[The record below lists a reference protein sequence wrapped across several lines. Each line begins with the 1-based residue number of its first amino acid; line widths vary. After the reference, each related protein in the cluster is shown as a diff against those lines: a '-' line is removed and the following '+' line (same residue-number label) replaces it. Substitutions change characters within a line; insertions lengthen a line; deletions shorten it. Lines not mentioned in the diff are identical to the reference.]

1 MTDDFAFIYLHKQ
14 KVTLNG
20 HTFVKRAPICL
31 SPTNTTAQASRSSIG
46 VLETW
51 IKPPRKKRLST
62 VSSMGAALAAA
73 EAARMTKVAALATT
87 QHSLLER
94 KVCVVCACVFVPSS
108 RLFPPFLLLS
118 LLYLSHR
125 LPSTCVLQRT
135 N

>member
-1 MTDDFAFIYLHKQ
+1 MTDYFAFIYLHKQ

-73 EAARMTKVAALATT
+73 ETARMTKVAALATT

-94 KVCVVCACVFVPSS
+94 KVCVVCACVC
-108 RLFPPFLLLS
+108 PFLAALS
-118 LLYLSHR
+118 PLFSSLSS
-125 LPSTCVLQRT
+125 PSLSSSPQHLRT
-135 N
+135 TTN

>member
-1 MTDDFAFIYLHKQ
+1 MTDYFAFIYLHKQ

-46 VLETW
+46 VLQTW

-73 EAARMTKVAALATT
+73 ETARMTKVAALATT

-94 KVCVVCACVFVPSS
+94 KVCVVCACVC
-108 RLFPPFLLLS
+108 PFLAALS
-118 LLYLSHR
+118 ALSSP
-125 LPSTCVLQRT
+125 LSSPSLSSSPQHLRT
-135 N
+135 TTN